1 CHATY
6 AWRQARLERG
16 RRAGG
21 QMAWARLVGYGVVA
35 AFLLLFTSIGL
46 SAEESAR
53 STTSAGMVVQ
63 REPSSDGARALFAL
77 VAVGS
82 LTGGFLVL
90 RRLPTID
97 TRCRGAAAG
106 FRILSRRADSNCR
119 PAVYE

>member
-1 CHATY
+1 MA
-6 AWRQARLERG
+6 RARL
-16 RRAGG
+16 
-21 QMAWARLVGYGVVA
+21 LGYGVVA
-35 AFLLLFTSIGL
+35 AFLLLFASIGL

-97 TRCRGAAAG
+97 TG
-106 FRILSRRADSNCR
+106 
-119 PAVYE
+119 